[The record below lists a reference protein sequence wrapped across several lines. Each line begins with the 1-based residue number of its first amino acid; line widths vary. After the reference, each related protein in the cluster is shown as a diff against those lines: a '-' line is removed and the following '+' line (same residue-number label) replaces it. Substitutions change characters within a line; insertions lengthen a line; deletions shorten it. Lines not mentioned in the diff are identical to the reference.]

1 MQRSEQA
8 GRPYRANLFQ
18 SNLRII
24 VYHSVWEAIAFPLI
38 YFQVLTENHTKTLHR
53 YMMNLFK
60 KAVITS
66 VMAISFGASTVAL
79 AEDAKAAEVIAHI
92 EEAIAEINKH
102 DFNAAYIH
110 EKAARNAS
118 DEIVGNEAAV
128 KQGLDSLIKAQ
139 IIGKSADEP
148 KAIAELNK
156 ALGFY
161 KSINH

>member
-1 MQRSEQA
+1 
-8 GRPYRANLFQ
+8 
-18 SNLRII
+18 
-24 VYHSVWEAIAFPLI
+24 
-38 YFQVLTENHTKTLHR
+38 
-53 YMMNLFK
+53 MNLIK
-60 KAVITS
+60 KAVITFF
-66 VMAISFGASTVAL
+66 MAISLGASTVAF

-102 DFNAAYIH
+102 DFNAAYTH
-110 EKAARNAS
+110 EKAARFAS
-118 DEIVGNEAAV
+118 DEIVGNETAV